1 MTFASLP
8 VSNNLAKAALAKVIV
23 MDWICKKTNY
33 LTLTDSESIQ
43 TAKVILRN

>member
-1 MTFASLP
+1 MTFMALP
-8 VSNNLAKAALAKVIV
+8 TTNTQAQAALAKVVV

-33 LTLTDSESIQ
+33 LTLTDSESVQ